1 MIIQKAVG
9 FILAVVLC
17 SPLAAQQGQD
27 ARFEFAMASL
37 FAGPAGTD
45 ASASEQRSPRKSAEQ
60 SEELAFPVKTAL
72 RDAGRPL
79 NIFVLVGNHAVN
91 SVRSRSAT
99 APVVEVRDERNLPIQ
114 GAEVVFQLPTVG
126 ASGYFTGQKLT
137 WTGRTDANGQVV
149 AAGYSPNHEA
159 GRFGIRVTASYGG
172 RLVRAI
178 VPQTN
183 SLRPV
188 PAEGQ
193 RVSRRWSWW
202 KVAAVTGAGAAVGG
216 IVWATRRGVEIPTV
230 VLQPGTISFGGPR

>member
-1 MIIQKAVG
+1 MIIRKAVG
-9 FILAVVLC
+9 FILGVVLC

-37 FAGPAGTD
+37 FAGPAGMD
-45 ASASEQRSPRKSAEQ
+45 ASASEPRSPRKSTEQ

-91 SVRSRSAT
+91 SVSSRSAT

-188 PAEGQ
+188 PPEGQ
-193 RVSRRWSWW
+193 RIAKRSRWW
-202 KVAAVTGAGAAVGG
+202 KVAAVAGAGGAVGG
-216 IVWATRRGVEIPTV
+216 IVWATRRGADIPTV
-230 VLQPGTISFGGPR
+230 VLQPGTVSFGGPR